1 MLVSKAQY
9 YEESTSI
16 CRNTTLQKMFMQ
28 IGSAEKAGSGVDK
41 ILAGWRFANWRA
53 PMLRLL
59 TQPDIVELT
68 MMMESLMDDA
78 TKEKLIHIFGSK
90 VFTIGHE
97 RLLALNA
104 AGADGYVTNESLRI
118 VLGIHKAEIADLLK
132 DMCKNHL
139 LVQDGYGRG
148 TKYYLP
154 KEGSN
159 ITSSSSKVASSSPNI
174 ASSSPNIASSS
185 SNIASSSPNIASS
198 SSNIA
203 SSSSKV
209 ASSSSKVASSS
220 PNIAST
226 TTKRRL
232 SYEELRNII
241 CLNSQDW
248 LSLEEL
254 SVLVKRDKIYLRN
267 FIIPRMLADKSLE
280 MMFPGVP
287 KHPCQK
293 YKSLIKGNN
302 EDKD

>member
-185 SNIASSSPNIASS
+185 SNIASSS
-198 SSNIA
+198 
-203 SSSSKV
+203 
-209 ASSSSKVASSS
+209 SKVASSS